1 MKSIYI
7 LLSYSYNVFIAAGIV
22 PYVLA
27 KTGRRRI
34 SMKKKLLAALSASAI
49 LLAVRPIPNP

>member
-1 MKSIYI
+1 MKFIYI
-7 LLSYSYNVFIAAGIV
+7 ILSFPYNIFMTAGVSPGI
-22 PYVLA
+22 LA